1 MQLIEV
7 PAKTGYVWFRQ
18 GVWLFR
24 RNPLAFITLFFTY
37 LLAITLISMVPVIGS
52 ALPLVFI
59 PGVTV
64 GFMAACRDTVAGKP
78 VMPTILVD
86 GFRSYGTVA
95 TQRLLVLGVI
105 YVASMVIVFAA
116 SSFVDGGALFH
127 VMMGAADEAST
138 TPEALAAQG
147 TLGALFFATL
157 LYLPVAML
165 FWFAPVLV
173 AWHDVPPAKALFFSV
188 VSCWRNRGAFV
199 VYGVLWFAVALG
211 TSLALSLL
219 LQALGAGAY
228 ALTIMMPVT
237 IIIVTM
243 LYCSFY
249 ATYRGCFGVQ
259 EPGRRPPRRA
269 AEVSGR
275 RAAPAPFFAPGGLPA
290 PSLPRLRQPPLAPVH
305 PDLLRAK

>member
-18 GVWLFR
+18 GIWLFR

-37 LLAITLISMVPVIGS
+37 LLAITLVSRVPVIGS
-52 ALPLVFI
+52 TLPLVFI
-59 PGVTV
+59 PGIAV
-64 GFMAACRDTVAGKP
+64 GFMAACRDTVAGKT

-86 GFRSYGTVA
+86 GFRSYGAIA
-95 TQRLLVLGVI
+95 TQRLLALGVI
-105 YVASMVIVFAA
+105 YVASMVLVFAA

-127 VMMGAADEAST
+127 MMMGAADEANT
-138 TPEALAAQG
+138 TPETLAAQG
-147 TLGALFFATL
+147 ALGALFFATL

-259 EPGRRPPRRA
+259 EPGA
-269 AEVSGR
+269 TTTMSGR
-275 RAAPAPFFAPGGLPA
+275 
-290 PSLPRLRQPPLAPVH
+290 
-305 PDLLRAK
+305 

>member
-18 GVWLFR
+18 GIWLFR

-37 LLAITLISMVPVIGS
+37 LLAITLVSMVPVIGA
-52 ALPLVFI
+52 ALPLLFI
-59 PGVTV
+59 PGIAV

-86 GFRSYGTVA
+86 GFRSYGTLA

-105 YVASMVIVFAA
+105 YVVSMVLVFAA
-116 SSFVDGGALFH
+116 SSLVDGGALFSA
-127 VMMGAADEAST
+127 MMGAASETSP

-147 TLGALFFATL
+147 TVGALFLATV
-157 LYLPVAML
+157 LYLPIAMM
-165 FWFAPVLV
+165 FWFAPVLT
-173 AWHDVPPAKALFFSV
+173 AWHDIPPAKAMFFSV
-188 VSCWRNRGAFV
+188 VSCWRNRGAFTI
-199 VYGVLWFAVALG
+199 YGLLWFGVALG
-211 TSLALSLL
+211 TSLVLSLV

-228 ALTIMMPVT
+228 ALTLMMPVT

-259 EPGRRPPRRA
+259 EPDAPAKPA
-269 AEVSGR
+269 SGR
-275 RAAPAPFFAPGGLPA
+275 
-290 PSLPRLRQPPLAPVH
+290 
-305 PDLLRAK
+305 